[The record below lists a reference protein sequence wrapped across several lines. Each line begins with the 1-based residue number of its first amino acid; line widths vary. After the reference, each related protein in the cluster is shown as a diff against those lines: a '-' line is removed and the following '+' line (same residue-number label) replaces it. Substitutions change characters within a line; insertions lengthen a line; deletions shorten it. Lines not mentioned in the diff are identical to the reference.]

1 MTYGVLPVQSDADRD
16 RVFSDVVMDAALR
29 LWAGACLLRAAT
41 CVRYARTRSPRR
53 THEERDPR
61 HPTYE
66 FAIGDLPV
74 APCHQETVEIYNPRL
89 VSRLRRRPRRA
100 FDGR

>member
-1 MTYGVLPVQSDADRD
+1 MGWRLP
-16 RVFSDVVMDAALR
+16 FC
-29 LWAGACLLRAAT
+29 WAAT
-41 CVRYARTRSPRR
+41 CVRYARTRGPRR

-66 FAIGDLPV
+66 LPSATSPV
-74 APCHQETVEIYNPRL
+74 APCHQETVEIYNPTACQPT
-89 VSRLRRRPRRA
+89 SQTTEKT